1 MQYLQQ
7 ILHLSCQVHELLWI
21 DWMLSTNQ
29 IFIVSLM
36 YNKRPYCNWI
46 LNVRWRIA
54 VWLLIRQK
62 KKHSYSLHGIIWLG
76 SSSFRIFLLNRSIA
90 VRGSFLTMLSRKA
103 DHLHFLKNYKRLRL
117 TLHSKT
123 TTYRHFATIMCAS
136 STLYLVFTGGI
147 QKGICDK
154 TKYLKYYVL

>member
-1 MQYLQQ
+1 M
-7 ILHLSCQVHELLWI
+7 II
-21 DWMLSTNQ
+21 NQ
-29 IFIVSLM
+29 
-36 YNKRPYCNWI
+36 
-46 LNVRWRIA
+46 A
-54 VWLLIRQK
+54 EK
-62 KKHSYSLHGIIWLG
+62 KTFLDYSLHGIIWLG
-76 SSSFRIFLLNRSIA
+76 SSGFRIFLLNRSIA

-117 TLHSKT
+117 TLYSKT

-154 TKYLKYYVL
+154 TKYLKYYVLQMCYQYFSHISCSNVRICNILNPGTLSTLGSQSFHYFC